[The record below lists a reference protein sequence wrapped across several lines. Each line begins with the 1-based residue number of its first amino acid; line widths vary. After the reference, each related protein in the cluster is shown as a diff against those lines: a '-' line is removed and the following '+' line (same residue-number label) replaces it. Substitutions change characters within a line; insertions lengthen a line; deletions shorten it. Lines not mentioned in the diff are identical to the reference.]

1 MHTHIQYRM
10 DLNTENKKNPY
21 SFGGHMFK
29 DLEAHENKKQQH
41 NSQEQVTYCKHFL
54 EELGL

>member
-1 MHTHIQYRM
+1 
-10 DLNTENKKNPY
+10 
-21 SFGGHMFK
+21 MFK